1 MGGAYRI
8 EIAVRFTGGVADLS
22 LVAARGLIGH
32 LGPTQDRG
40 SRTDSGHG
48 LFLALLQRRHLG

>member
-1 MGGAYRI
+1 MSGAYRI
-8 EIAVRFTGGVADLS
+8 EIAIRLTGAVAGLS
-22 LVAARGLIGH
+22 LVATRGLVGR
-32 LGPTQDRG
+32 LGLTQDRG